1 MNIWSVWIHLSALLQ
16 PDALATLCFPVAST
30 LLNGISS
37 FQPLQRFFFPHDGE
51 GNPQQWEQIRMSPS
65 KAFELCMGCSM
76 GSSIDVTP
84 ASALTPLMGP
94 GGDLAVRNKAI

>member
-1 MNIWSVWIHLSALLQ
+1 
-16 PDALATLCFPVAST
+16 
-30 LLNGISS
+30 
-37 FQPLQRFFFPHDGE
+37 
-51 GNPQQWEQIRMSPS
+51 MSPR

-94 GGDLAVRNKAI
+94 GGGLAVQNKAI